1 MLLDEALEALAV
13 SDSGIYIDG
22 TFGRGGHAK
31 AILQALGEE
40 GRLLAIDRDPEA
52 VAFGRELLAG
62 EERFVIERGSFSM
75 LEQLVTQRGW
85 RERVSGILLDLGVS
99 SPQLDTPGRGFSFLN
114 DGPLDM
120 RMDNSGGMSA
130 ADWLAQ
136 AKAEEIADVLYKY
149 GDERFSRRIARA
161 VVETRQQAPILTTGQ
176 LAAIITAAIPFRE
189 KGKHPATRSFQAIRI
204 HVNRELEELES
215 CLAQSISVLAPQGR
229 LAVISFH
236 SLEDRIVKRFIRDQA
251 KGDHFPRGV
260 PVSQSQIHPKMRPV
274 GKAIRPSK
282 EETDVNPRARSA
294 VLRIAERL
302 H

>member
-1 MLLDEALEALAV
+1 VLLDEALEALAV
-13 SDSGIYIDG
+13 SGSGIYIDG

-99 SPQLDTPGRGFSFLN
+99 SPQLDTPGRGFSF
-114 DGPLDM
+114 
-120 RMDNSGGMSA
+120 
-130 ADWLAQ
+130 LAQ

>member
-1 MLLDEALEALAV
+1 MLLEEALEALAV
-13 SDSGIYIDG
+13 SGSGIYIDG
-22 TFGRGGHAK
+22 TFGRGGHAR

-52 VAFGRELLAG
+52 VAFGRELFAG
-62 EERFVIERGSFSM
+62 DKRFAIERGSFSTM
-75 LEQLVTQRGW
+75 EKLVTQRGW
-85 RERVSGILLDLGVS
+85 DKRVSGILLDLGVS

-130 ADWLAQ
+130 ADWLGQ
-136 AKAEEIADVLYKY
+136 AKAEEIADVLFRY

-161 VVETRQQAPILTTGQ
+161 VVEARQQAPIRTTGQ

-204 HVNRELEELES
+204 HVNGELRELES
-215 CLAQSISVLAPQGR
+215 CLAQSVGILAPRGR

-236 SLEDRIVKRFIRDQA
+236 SLEDRIVKRFIRDQV
-251 KGDHFPRGV
+251 KGDPYPRGV
-260 PVSQSQIHPKMRPV
+260 PVSQSQIHPNMRSV

-282 EETDVNPRARSA
+282 AEADLNPRARSA
-294 VLRIAERL
+294 VLRVAERL